1 MDPRVSNPTRGGN
14 NVTPNPDELEL
25 KKSFVVRK
33 INSGKGRRKA
43 GGVRREG
50 KK

>member
-1 MDPRVSNPTRGGN
+1 VSNPTRGGN

-33 INSGKGRRKA
+33 INSGKGRR
-43 GGVRREG
+43 EG